1 MTQGRPDQPRKLSE
15 LLSAE
20 YLLGLPAGHQEHGDD
35 SGPVEAVGSSMSAT
49 RPLNLRDDGDV
60 LVALNTR
67 VWAISYAIRETI
79 ARHHEAILQG
89 IVQLEQW
96 IRQHEV
102 VRVIGAGRALYA
114 ASIPANRLAHAGAAV
129 HVINDVVPLPNSNK
143 DGGILAA
150 SASGETQAV
159 LDIMASARRLN
170 KRIVIVGVA
179 SARAEQ
185 FRSLCDIFIGIE
197 EASGPYENPLRALAD
212 TGEYAISEL
221 LDAMVVAAG
230 KRLGL
235 TDQDFKSGHE
245 DLGPTGPYSPDPPE
259 G

>member
-1 MTQGRPDQPRKLSE
+1 MTQDHPDRPRALSE
-15 LLSAE
+15 LLDAE
-20 YLLGLPAGHQEHGDD
+20 QLLGLPAGHQEHGED
-35 SGPVEAVGSSMSAT
+35 GWPVETVDSSKPAK
-49 RPLNLRDDGDV
+49 RALNLRDDGDV
-60 LVALNTR
+60 LAALNSR
-67 VWAISYAIRETI
+67 AWSISYAIRETI
-79 ARHHEAILQG
+79 ARHHEDILQG

-96 IRQHEV
+96 IRYQEV

-150 SASGETQAV
+150 SASGETKAV
-159 LDIMASARRLN
+159 LDIMSRARQLN

-179 SARAEQ
+179 DARAEH
-185 FRSLCDIFIGIE
+185 FRSLCDVFIGIE

-235 TDQDFKSGHE
+235 TDQDFKRGHE
-245 DLGPTGPYSPDPPE
+245 NLGPTGPYSPDPPE